1 MNSSRAPKN
10 VSTRRTVHRGR
21 VVDLGIEGVELPDGG
36 RLFLEVVRHPG
47 GAAAVALD
55 EGGRVCLLRQFRHAA
70 GGWLWELPAGKL
82 DPGEDPLATARREL
96 AEEAGVDAARWEALG
111 SILPTPG
118 FCDEEVHL
126 FLARDLRP
134 VPTAHGAHERIEI
147 HWVAF
152 DEAVAQAAAGAIRD
166 AKTAVGLLR
175 AAWRARGGA
184 P

>member
-1 MNSSRAPKN
+1 MNSSRAPKKL
-10 VSTRRTVHRGR
+10 STRYPVHRGR
-21 VVDLGIEGVELPDGG
+21 VVDLGIEAVALPDGR
-36 RLFLEVVRHPG
+36 RLPLEVVRHPG

-96 AEEAGVDAARWEALG
+96 AEEAGVEAAAWAPLG

-126 FLARDLRP
+126 FLAQDLRQ
-134 VPTAHGAHERIEI
+134 VPTAHGAHEWIEV

-152 DEAVAQAAAGAIRD
+152 GDAVARAAAGEIRD

-175 AAWRARGGA
+175 AAWRAGGGM